1 MNSNLSINQNNI
13 FSILN
18 NIYSTNGKDK
28 NYWKDLL
35 VSIKNDSSFPG
46 IIKYFNQ
53 RIKNEP
59 SNILNLDILDFLID
73 YGHINL
79 LRELSKNDLMMNVFT
94 IKLVIKKKILKDL
107 LKIILI
113 FKIFIKRSYFIFFFF
128 TIKCK
133 F

>member
-1 MNSNLSINQNNI
+1 MSEQKNI

-28 NYWKDLL
+28 SYWKDLL
-35 VSIKNDSSFPG
+35 VSITNDSSFPG
-46 IIKYFNQ
+46 IIEYFNQ

-79 LRELSKNDLMMNVFT
+79 LRELY
-94 IKLVIKKKILKDL
+94 IIKKK
-107 LKIILI
+107 
-113 FKIFIKRSYFIFFFF
+113 
-128 TIKCK
+128 
-133 F
+133 